1 MKRDMTKFWTYFQS
15 IIVLTLFVVLGCFIA
30 RKATSKEESISSL
43 EAALRVAESNR
54 TELEKVLRHYQ
65 QKSADSLKYKAACFL
80 IENMPFYSY
89 SVGKQLDNYKNFY
102 IWLKSDPK
110 KSPEELSD
118 SVKKVYGPIGQLERK
133 HDIRTVDS
141 AYLCNNIEWAFK
153 VWEEQ
158 PWGKNI
164 SFDTFCEYILP
175 HRIDDEPL
183 EYWREMYY
191 DKFNSL
197 LDSLRMSDTLDKED
211 PLIAANYLIN
221 RLPDKEYRYTGTTP
235 TTLGHL
241 GPQYVQYQTGTC
253 REVTDFS
260 MYMLRA
266 LGIPCAID
274 FVPARSNVNAGH
286 FWLVSW
292 NKNGEDYLTD
302 FPSTLGL
309 ARKNWWY
316 RWDDSAKIYRYTF
329 SLNRELYEAMATYEE
344 EIYSFWQ
351 LPKFIDVT
359 RDYAYYYKKEL
370 KIPTSRLYQK
380 KQDEKIAY
388 LCSSS
393 RGSWIPVDW
402 TVYDPDHLVFRNL
415 KKGAVMRVATYQ
427 KKTLCFVTDP
437 FYVDKWTDEICYYSA
452 TEEKQDVVLYAKTN
466 INNENGF
473 RRRMVGGVF
482 EASNRSDFADRDTLF
497 TIQRIPY
504 RLNTT
509 VKSRTN
515 KKYRYFRYVGPK
527 NASCNVAEIAFYGCA
542 DTTGLKGKVI
552 GTPGCYQQDGSHE
565 YTNAFDGKTW
575 TSFDYCKATGGWTGI
590 DTGKKVAV
598 DRIVYT
604 PRNRDNYIRPGDVF
618 ELFYCDGDWKSA
630 GKIKASAD
638 SLLYQDIPKN
648 ALLLLRNHTRGIDE
662 RIFVYENNM
671 QSWK

>member
-1 MKRDMTKFWTYFQS
+1 MTKFWTYFQYIIS
-15 IIVLTLFVVLGCFIA
+15 ITLFVVLGWFIVS
-30 RKATSKEESISSL
+30 KVFSKEELISSL

-54 TELEKVLRHYQ
+54 SELEKVLRHYQ
-65 QKSADSLKYKAACFL
+65 QTPADSLKYKAACFL

-89 SVGKQLDNYKNFY
+89 SVGKQLDNYKDYY

-110 KSPEELSD
+110 KSPEEISD
-118 SVKKVYGPIGQLERK
+118 SVKKVYGPIGQLDRK
-133 HDIRTVDS
+133 RDIRMVDS

-153 VWEEQ
+153 VWQEQ

-175 HRIDDEPL
+175 YRIDDEPL

-221 RLPDKEYRYTGTTP
+221 RLPDKNYRYTGTTP
-235 TTLGHL
+235 TTFEHL
-241 GPQYVQYQTGTC
+241 GPQYVQYLTGTC

-260 MYMLRA
+260 MYLLRA

-274 FVPARSNVNAGH
+274 FVPARSYVNAKH

-292 NKNGEDYLTD
+292 NKNGEDYSTD
-302 FPSTLGL
+302 FPWALGL
-309 ARKNWWY
+309 VRKNWWY

-329 SLNRELYEAMATYEE
+329 SVNRELYEAMAAYEE
-344 EIYSFWQ
+344 EVYPFWQ

-359 RDYAYYYKKEL
+359 QDYAYYYKKEL

-380 KQDEKIAY
+380 KQDGKITY
-388 LCSSS
+388 LCFSS
-393 RGSWIPVDW
+393 RGSWIPIDW

-427 KKTLCFVTDP
+427 KGVLGFVTDP
-437 FYVDKWTDEICYYSA
+437 FYVDKWTDEIGYYSA
-452 TEEKQDVVLYAKTN
+452 NEEKQDVVLYAKTN
-466 INNENGF
+466 INSENGF
-473 RRRMVGGVF
+473 RNRMVGGVF
-482 EASNRSDFADRDTLF
+482 EASNRSDFVERDTLF
-497 TIQRIPY
+497 IIQRKPY

-509 VKSRTN
+509 AKSRTN
-515 KKYRYFRYVGPK
+515 EKYRYFRYVGPEY
-527 NASCNVAEIAFYGCA
+527 ASCNVAEIAFYGCA
-542 DTTGLKGKVI
+542 DTTALKGKVI

-575 TSFDYCKATGGWTGI
+575 TSFDYCKSVGGWTGI
-590 DTGKKVAV
+590 DAGEKVKV
-598 DRIVYT
+598 DRIIYT

-638 SLLYQDIPKN
+638 SLVYRDIPKN
-648 ALLLLRNHTRGIDE
+648 VLLLLRNHTRGIDE
-662 RIFVYENNM
+662 RIFVYENNT